1 VVEVLATAVFQECGS
16 GGLGYYRYL
25 VNVEVLLPEG
35 CLHAVVRHAIGAVQ
49 VEQVLRALVNI
60 LILVFFYFWEFWLK
74 SLFQPVYSSA

>member
-1 VVEVLATAVFQECGS
+1 MWFWRSWL
-16 GGLGYYRYL
+16 LYL

-35 CLHAVVRHAIGAVQ
+35 SLHAIVRHAVGAVQ